1 MTTALP
7 FLNMVLYSFR
17 FAASIFNALLA
28 LITGSLTR
36 RAFPHFYLFAFGTS
50 AAAAAVVAFHND
62 WTSTILS
69 EPSHGDC
76 FIKC

>member
-7 FLNMVLYSFR
+7 FLNYGPLLFQVRGSV
-17 FAASIFNALLA
+17 FNALLA
-28 LITGSLTR
+28 LITGSLIR